1 MSEYDAV
8 VIGCSWGGLRALE
21 QLLGDLPGSFPAPIA
36 VAQHRDAD
44 SEDDLLPNL
53 LARYTPL
60 EVADAEHDDELRP
73 GRVLLAPPGYH
84 MLIEGGRVNLSV
96 DEPVQFARPS
106 IDVLFESAAET
117 FGSRLIGVVLTGANA
132 DGAEGLAE
140 IRRRGGHTIVEDP
153 TTAERPE
160 MPRAA
165 LGAEPA
171 QVLAL
176 EAIGPAIC
184 SVLAVEAA

>member
-1 MSEYDAV
+1 MSNYDAV

-21 QLLGDLPGSFPAPIA
+21 QLLGDLPATFPAPIA
-36 VAQHRDAD
+36 IAQHRDAD
-44 SEDDLLPNL
+44 SEDDLLPRL
-53 LARYTPL
+53 LARYTTL
-60 EVADAEHDDELRP
+60 EVADAEHDAEFEA

-117 FGSRLIGVVLTGANA
+117 FGDRVIGVVLTGANN
-132 DGAEGLAE
+132 DGAAGLAA
-140 IRRRGGHTIVEDP
+140 IRRRGGLAIVQDP
-153 TTAERPE
+153 ATAERPE

-165 LGAEPA
+165 LAAEPDH
-171 QVLAL
+171 VLSL
-176 EAIGPAIC
+176 EAIG
-184 SVLAVEAA
+184 LALCAALSVEAA

>member
-8 VIGCSWGGLRALE
+8 VIGASWGGLHAME
-21 QLLGDLPGSFPAPIA
+21 FLLSDLPGDFPAPIA

-44 SEDDLLPNL
+44 AEDHLLPKL
-53 LARYTPL
+53 LARHTPL
-60 EVADAEHDDELRP
+60 EVRDADHDDVLRP
-73 GRVLLAPPGYH
+73 GSVLLAPPGYH

-117 FGSRLIGVVLTGANA
+117 FGDRLIGVVLTGANA
-132 DGAEGLAE
+132 DGAAGLAA
-140 IRRRGGHTIVEDP
+140 IAHRGGHTIVQDP
-153 TTAERPE
+153 ATAERPE

-165 LGAEPA
+165 LAAKPD
-171 QVLAL
+171 QILRL
-176 EAIGPAIC
+176 EAIGPALC
-184 SVLAVEAA
+184 SALAVEAA